1 MSAAVPIAAAG
12 RASPQKGVTRMTGPG
27 LALIIIPIT
36 TTTGLVVWL
45 TMVFSADSRPRR
57 ADRNPLGTHASTPG
71 QTAECLPG
79 AAATANRAHRG
90 SGERHRAGH
99 SRTAA

>member
-1 MSAAVPIAAAG
+1 
-12 RASPQKGVTRMTGPG
+12 MTGPG

-71 QTAECLPG
+71 QTAERLP
-79 AAATANRAHRG
+79 ATATPNQAHRG
-90 SGERHRAGH
+90 SGERHPAGQ

>member
-1 MSAAVPIAAAG
+1 
-12 RASPQKGVTRMTGPG
+12 MTGPG

-79 AAATANRAHRG
+79 AAATARGIPAPRRDPRIASHRWDKWRAAALASAGRVLG
-90 SGERHRAGH
+90 SG
-99 SRTAA
+99 

>member
-1 MSAAVPIAAAG
+1 
-12 RASPQKGVTRMTGPG
+12 MTGPG

-71 QTAECLPG
+71 QTAERLP
-79 AAATANRAHRG
+79 ATTTANRAHRG